1 MAKRKPRYD
10 VSCKLGT
17 IPKLVRV
24 HGSDAIAV
32 DRLVRVQ
39 ECEGDRWKAVLVT
52 RINDDGYFFADLFTS
67 FAPESGP
74 QPPAGVYTY
83 AA

>member
-1 MAKRKPRYD
+1 MARAKPRYD

-24 HGSDAIAV
+24 HGSDVIEV
-32 DRLVRVQ
+32 DRMVRVK
-39 ECEGDRWKAVLVT
+39 ESEGDRWKAVLVT

-67 FAPESGP
+67 FAPESAA
-74 QPPAGVYTY
+74 QLPAGEY
-83 AA
+83 AYAE